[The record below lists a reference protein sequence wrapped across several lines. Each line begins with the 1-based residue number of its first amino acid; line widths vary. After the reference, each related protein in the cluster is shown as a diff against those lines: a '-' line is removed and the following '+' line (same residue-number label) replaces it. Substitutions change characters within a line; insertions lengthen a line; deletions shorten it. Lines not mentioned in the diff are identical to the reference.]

1 MILCV
6 PIKIAYGMHF
16 ILLLTI
22 ADCVMATEC
31 TMTVLNQPSVMSAG
45 PLGTGSLSNNEGL
58 LEEAAAEEHKLPLS
72 TYEDHAVWSD
82 ITQEFTDACL
92 QLELGVLV
100 HDAKLV
106 LSVNL

>member
-1 MILCV
+1 VLGTPSFYFRHV
-6 PIKIAYGMHF
+6 
-16 ILLLTI
+16 I
-22 ADCVMATEC
+22 ADYVMATEC

-45 PLGTGSLSNNEGL
+45 PLGSGGLGPNEGL
-58 LEEAAAEEHKLPLS
+58 LEGTAIEEQKFPLS
-72 TYEDHAVWSD
+72 TLEDHAVWSD

-106 LSVNL
+106 FLIIL